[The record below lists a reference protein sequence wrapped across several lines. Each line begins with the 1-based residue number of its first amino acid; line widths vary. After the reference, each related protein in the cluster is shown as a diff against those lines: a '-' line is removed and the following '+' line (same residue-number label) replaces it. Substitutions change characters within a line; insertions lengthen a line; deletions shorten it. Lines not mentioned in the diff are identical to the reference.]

1 MKRLLTR
8 VEIERILL
16 GSSWFGTGGG
26 LTLAEQR
33 AQAARLTGPVHLV
46 TPADLNPGALVC
58 CAYGV
63 GPAGGG
69 TAGII
74 EAFQRAMEILR
85 GVTGGAPIAALFPA
99 EANIA
104 GAVFELAGELN
115 LPVLDG
121 DTTGGRAVPE
131 IRIDNFVLHG
141 RTVTPLVAVSSRGEE
156 IVIVEPKA
164 AADLE
169 AIVRPLATNAVV
181 GVLDHPITAEVAAE
195 TLTLG
200 TLSRAERVGRVI
212 EELQRG
218 AASLSEVLAAA
229 AAWPVCSG
237 TLTRVELGRRE
248 GFLAGVVELT
258 SSVHGRVE
266 ITVKN
271 EYLTCRGEGIP
282 TLTAPDLIILID
294 PATGLGRHSASLHP
308 GEPVAVAG
316 IAATPLWAT
325 PAGRAVWGLD

>member
-1 MKRLLTR
+1 MKRLLTDL
-8 VEIERILL
+8 EIERILL

-46 TPADLNPGALVC
+46 TPADLDPAALVC

-63 GPAGGG
+63 GPAGSG

-74 EAFQRAMEILR
+74 EAFQRAMEILP
-85 GVTGGAPIAALFPA
+85 GVTGGAPIAAIFPA

-156 IVIVEPKA
+156 IIIVEP
-164 AADLE
+164 
-169 AIVRPLATNAVV
+169 RTSRVV
-181 GVLDHPITAEVAAE
+181 EII
-195 TLTLG
+195 
-200 TLSRAERVGRVI
+200 ERDGSARSARGGGSGPR
-212 EELQRG
+212 ELQLSSAEQRIVYEAVIRDFDPVDVRVKLGLG
-218 AASLSEVLAAA
+218 ASIPRS
-229 AAWPVCSG
+229 
-237 TLTRVELGRRE
+237 VELDRFPRRVLVE
-248 GFLAGVVELT
+248 LPQLKDYRFVVVEREVVIVDPR
-258 SSVHGRVE
+258 SRE
-266 ITVKN
+266 IV
-271 EYLTCRGEGIP
+271 LV
-282 TLTAPDLIILID
+282 ID
-294 PATGLGRHSASLHP
+294 A
-308 GEPVAVAG
+308 
-316 IAATPLWAT
+316 
-325 PAGRAVWGLD
+325 

>member
-1 MKRLLTR
+1 MKRLLTDL
-8 VEIERILL
+8 EIERILL

-46 TPADLNPGALVC
+46 TPADLDPAALVC

-63 GPAGGG
+63 GPAGSG

-74 EAFQRAMEILR
+74 EAFQRAMEILP
-85 GVTGGAPIAALFPA
+85 GVTGGAPIAAIFPA

-156 IVIVEPKA
+156 IIIVEPKA
-164 AADLE
+164 AAELE
-169 AIVRPLATNAVV
+169 AIVRPLATDAVV

-195 TLTLG
+195 TLTLA
-200 TLSRAERVGRVI
+200 TLTRAERVGAVI
-212 EELQRG
+212 ERLQGGTAELFD
-218 AASLSEVLAAA
+218 VLAAA
-229 AAWPVCSG
+229 EARPVCAG
-237 TLTRVELGRRE
+237 TLTRVSLERRE
-248 GFLAGVVELT
+248 GFLTGAVELH
-258 SSVHGRVE
+258 SPVHGRVE
-266 ITVKN
+266 ITGKN
-271 EYLTCRGEGIP
+271 EYLTCRGAGFSP
-282 TLTAPDLIILID
+282 LTAPDLIVLID
-294 PATGLGRHSASLHP
+294 PATGLGRHSASLQP
-308 GEPVAVAG
+308 GERVAVAG

-325 PAGRAVWGLD
+325 PAGRAVWGLH